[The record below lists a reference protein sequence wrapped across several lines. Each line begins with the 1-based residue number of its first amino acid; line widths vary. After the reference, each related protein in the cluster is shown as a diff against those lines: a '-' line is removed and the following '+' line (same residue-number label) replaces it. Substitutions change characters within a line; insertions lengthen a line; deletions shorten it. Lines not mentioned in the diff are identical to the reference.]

1 MNLVMLCS
9 KLPYPAFAHPSLA
22 ALNWKSGN
30 KIIVYQLPVQLRM
43 LCCWPMKCQAETQ
56 YPRGLR
62 FPVPL
67 DKGNEGS
74 GNEIAHIATRV
85 HNLFQKQ
92 NSRTFPG
99 LRLIVPG
106 L

>member
-1 MNLVMLCS
+1 MFCSPCLCS
-9 KLPYPAFAHPSLA
+9 QLPYPALAHPSLA

-30 KIIVYQLPVQLRM
+30 KIIVYQLPVKLRM
-43 LCCWPMKCQAETQ
+43 LCYWPMKCRAETQ

-74 GNEIAHIATRV
+74 GNEIAQECSRNVTQGMLRV
-85 HNLFQKQ
+85 
-92 NSRTFPG
+92 TT
-99 LRLIVPG
+99 
-106 L
+106 